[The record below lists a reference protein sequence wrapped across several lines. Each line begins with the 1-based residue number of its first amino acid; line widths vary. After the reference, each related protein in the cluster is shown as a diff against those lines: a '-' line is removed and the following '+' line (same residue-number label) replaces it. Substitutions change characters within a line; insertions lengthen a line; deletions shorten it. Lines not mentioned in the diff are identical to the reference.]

1 MLEILGYGDRHS
13 LRPGDRL
20 QVKVSCEAGAA
31 KFHAE
36 VVRMICGDDSPSG
49 PGYKDAPIA
58 SPANGDYPARKQPL
72 DTGSAVLVAPSPLLD
87 RLQSFTLTA
96 LVWPTLPGKKPQTLL
111 ARWSEASRAGF
122 RLGLDQTGALALD
135 LGDGKGGLAA
145 LKTNRPLRERA
156 WYRVTA
162 SFDAGTGEVR
172 LSQRPLAHLARDD
185 SGSEVEAILRVRP
198 QVPVDTPF
206 TMAAH
211 AAGRRGAKIL
221 LGGHFNGKIEAP
233 RLAARVLR
241 DDEIEAL
248 QFGIPPVLETDVIAA
263 WDFAKETPTTRV
275 VDLSANR
282 LDGETVNLPTRAM
295 KGAAWTG
302 EAMRW
307 TDKPEHYGAIHFHDD
322 DLYDAGWETDFEVP
336 IAADMRSGIYA
347 VKLTAGDRYEQLAYV
362 TFFVL
367 PPKGKATAPVAFLA
381 ANATYMAYANSHHGW
396 DDVLAEICY
405 GALLEFGPTER
416 TLNARRELGVSTYDV
431 HSDGSGSCYSS
442 RLRPILNTRP
452 RYSLWNFGADLH
464 VTDWL
469 EGIHQPFDVITDE
482 MLHQEGLSLLENY
495 RCVVTGTHPEYHTL
509 EQMRA
514 VEAYLGRGGRLI
526 YMGGNGFYWRIAWHP
541 TLPGVIEMRRAE
553 NGTRTWVA
561 EPGEYHLSFT
571 GELSGLWRNNGIP
584 PQQLVGIGFGSE
596 GFDESSWYRRQ
607 PGSFDPRV
615 AFIFEGIGKDE
626 KIGDFGVIGGG
637 AAGLELDIVD
647 PKLGTPPHALVLA
660 CSEMHSNVYVLTP
673 EELISTYPGIDGI
686 EDPKVRAD
694 MVFFETPKGGA
705 VFSTGSIA
713 WAGSLSHNG
722 FKNNVARITG
732 NVLKRFID
740 PKPL

>member
-20 QVKVSCEAGAA
+20 QVKVSCEAGAQRY
-31 KFHAE
+31 HAQL
-36 VVRMICGDDSPSG
+36 VRMICGDDSPAG
-49 PGYKDAPIA
+49 PGYKDQPVA

-72 DTGSAVLVAPSPLLD
+72 DAGSAVLVPPSPLLD
-87 RLQSFTLTA
+87 RLQSFTLSA
-96 LVWPTLPGKKPQTLL
+96 LIWPTTPGRKPQTLL
-111 ARWSEASRAGF
+111 ARWSEPMRAGL
-122 RLGLDQTGALALD
+122 RLGLDATGALALD
-135 LGDGKGGLAA
+135 IGDGKGGFAA
-145 LKTNRPLRERA
+145 IKTSQPLRERA

-162 SFDAGTGEVR
+162 TFDAATGEAR
-172 LSQRPLAHLARDD
+172 LSQRPLAHLARDP

-198 QVPVDTPF
+198 QVPADTPF

-211 AAGRRGAKIL
+211 QVGRRGTKTL

-233 RLAARVLR
+233 RLASRVLR
-241 DDEIEAL
+241 EDEIEAL
-248 QFGIPPVLETDVIAA
+248 QFGVPATLSVDVLGA
-263 WDFAKETPTTRV
+263 WDFSREIPTTRV

-295 KGAAWTG
+295 KGAAWNG

-307 TDKPEHYGAIHFHDD
+307 MDKPEHYGAIHFHDD

-336 IAADMRSGIYA
+336 ITAEMRSGVYA
-347 VKLTAGDRYEQLAYV
+347 VKLTCGERYEQLAFV
-362 TFFVL
+362 SFFVL
-367 PPKGKATAPVAFLA
+367 PPKGKTTAPVAFLA

-431 HSDGSGSCYSS
+431 HTDGSGSCHSS

-464 VTDWL
+464 IIDWL
-469 EGIHQPFDVITDE
+469 EGTGQAYDVITDE
-482 MLHQEGLSLLENY
+482 MLHQEGLSLLQNY
-495 RCVVTGTHPEYHTL
+495 RCVITGTHPEYHTL
-509 EQMRA
+509 AQMRA
-514 VEAYLGRGGRLI
+514 VEAYLAQGGRLI

-553 NGTRTWVA
+553 NGTRTWIA

-607 PGSFDPRV
+607 PGSFDPRA

-626 KIGDFGVIGGG
+626 TIGDFGAVGGG

-647 PKLGTPPHALVLA
+647 ARQGTPPHALVLA
-660 CSEMHSNVYVLTP
+660 CSELHSNVYVITP

-694 MVFFETPKGGA
+694 MVFFETPNGGA

-713 WAGSLSHNG
+713 WAGSLGHNRYQ
-722 FKNNVARITG
+722 NNVARITG